1 MRNYLIVCCLAL
13 AYMLTGC
20 GQNESDIDS
29 YFGFGIPQEELD
41 AYLDEKMDQLDIPGM
56 SIVFV
61 NDGEVVYHRV
71 KGFANREDSLPV
83 TKETIFEAA
92 SISKSIFAHFVMQYV
107 EEGKL
112 DLDQPLYTYLPY
124 PDIAH
129 DERYKQITARMV
141 LCHRTGFPNWRSD
154 HPENKLFLKFD
165 PGTDFNYSGEGYQ
178 YLAKV
183 LKQIEETDWEG
194 LEAKFQ
200 EKVGQPFGLQH
211 TVFIQDAYAMAH
223 KAEAY
228 DKQGVWIS
236 PERDRDSMVRYQFVA
251 PASIHTE
258 SLDFSKWMIAM
269 MNKEG
274 LSPEGF
280 QEMWKVHTFVEEIN
294 DISIDYTLGF
304 FKPRL
309 PFTDVYLHGGNN
321 YGFTCWFAMDPE
333 KDWGYALFTNS
344 EYGEQLGAELLLY
357 SMVGPNES
365 KALVIVGMGL
375 LVFLSLLF
383 LLIRSAI
390 RRGKKRGP

>member
-1 MRNYLIVCCLAL
+1 
-13 AYMLTGC
+13 
-20 GQNESDIDS
+20 
-29 YFGFGIPQEELD
+29 
-41 AYLDEKMDQLDIPGM
+41 
-56 SIVFV
+56 
-61 NDGEVVYHRV
+61 
-71 KGFANREDSLPV
+71 
-83 TKETIFEAA
+83 
-92 SISKSIFAHFVMQYV
+92 V

-124 PDIAH
+124 PDIAY

-183 LKQIEETDWEG
+183 LKHIEGTDWEG
-194 LEAKFQ
+194 LEARFQ
-200 EKVGQPFGLQH
+200 EKVAQPFGLQH

-223 KAEAY
+223 KAEGY
-228 DKQGVWIS
+228 DEQGAWIS
-236 PERDRDSMVRYQFVA
+236 PERDRDSVVRYQFVA

-321 YGFTCWFAMDPE
+321 YGFTCLFAMDPE

-344 EYGEQLGAELLLY
+344 EYGEQLGTELLLY

-390 RRGKKRGP
+390 RRGKKRRS